1 MSNCG
6 SLGLS
11 SEEVCMCL
19 CVQGCV
25 QGHRPSPLQSA
36 LSSVVSSGHSSCR
49 PHFPS
54 CWSCSPNLQALLHP
68 PLHRSYNSG
77 QEPGDIA
84 DMVTGWVPP
93 LLSPRSFEGTAS
105 GMPLTRLWAT
115 SEEGREEER
124 ERMVIGLAHLLNN
137 GHAPSQLRGP

>member
-1 MSNCG
+1 MCTGLCPGTQAQPLAECAELCG
-6 SLGLS
+6 ILWPQQLPPTFSILL
-11 SEEVCMCL
+11 EL
-19 CVQGCV
+19 LPQP
-25 QGHRPSPLQSA
+25 PSPA
-36 LSSVVSSGHSSCR
+36 
-49 PHFPS
+49 
-54 CWSCSPNLQALLHP
+54 AP
-68 PLHRSYNSG
+68 PLPRSYNSG

-124 ERMVIGLAHLLNN
+124 ERMVIGLAHLLSN
-137 GHAPSQLRGP
+137 GHCILTIKRSMTIQSPFYRHV